1 MSVSAVDMR
10 LRPPLPQWTAGK
22 AFKTAMWYARQ
33 TPGFLGA
40 RSAWLESM
48 DELLAEMDSANVRCG
63 VIIGRASASAG
74 QLGDFDNH
82 SMVEALDRWPG
93 RFIGF
98 LGIDLENV
106 GSSLKQ
112 ALEFAKHPGVRGIS
126 IEPGSSKTPRLADD
140 PVLAPIYEAA
150 AEHGLLISVSLS
162 GLLSALAGHDISWCS
177 PIPVQRIALRYPQLK
192 LVVSH
197 ACWPYAAEMVAIA
210 LATPNIYVSPDV
222 YISTAYMPCAQ
233 VYVDAAN
240 LYLGDRTL
248 WGTAYPSR
256 GHAEALRDVH
266 LFNWTPGTLDKIL
279 WHNPVR
285 LLGLESA
292 S

>member
-1 MSVSAVDMR
+1 MS
-10 LRPPLPQWTAGK
+10 
-22 AFKTAMWYARQ
+22 F
-33 TPGFLGA
+33 
-40 RSAWLESM
+40 WLQ
-48 DELLAEMDSANVRCG
+48 MDSANVRCG

-93 RFIGF
+93 QFIGF

-197 ACWPYAAEMVAIA
+197 ACWPYAAENGGDRAGNTQH
-210 LATPNIYVSPDV
+210 LRFSRCIY
-222 YISTAYMPCAQ
+222 STAYMPCAQ

-248 WGTAYPSR
+248 WGTAYPAVDMLRHCAMCTCSTGPR
-256 GHAEALRDVH
+256 GR
-266 LFNWTPGTLDKIL
+266 WTKFFGTIL
-279 WHNPVR
+279 CDC
-285 LLGLESA
+285 
-292 S
+292 